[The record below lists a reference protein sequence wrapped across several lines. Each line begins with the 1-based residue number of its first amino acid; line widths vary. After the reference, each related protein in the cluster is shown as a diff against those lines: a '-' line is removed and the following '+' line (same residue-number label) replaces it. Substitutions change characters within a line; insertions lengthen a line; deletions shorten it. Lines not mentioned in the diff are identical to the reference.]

1 MTDSYAPLAPKSQP
15 APERSAG
22 DCLMPVPDDAPTP
35 RLEHHELGKPVKDW
49 WYRDASNRVLGIVC
63 RYIGPKGAKET
74 RIWTC
79 WKLPTGK
86 TIWRCRHWP
95 KPKPLYGLDRLAAQ
109 PIAPIIMTEGE
120 KACDAA
126 GTLFPTHVAMCWPGG
141 ANSARQAGWEALQG
155 RTVVLWPDHDEP
167 GAVAMATAAE
177 CLYETGAASIQVL
190 NLGALAAY
198 LAGGCSGATQPSVLR
213 PKDDAADLVEREHWT
228 PQTMAAF
235 MSLPGILIEPIELPK
250 DAKRY
255 AMLFEAVEQ
264 WLEKQKL
271 DVNAVGRW
279 QKDGQAALSA
289 GYLHREC
296 IHALRLRM
304 KINADIIEDIFSQI
318 IHSRSAERVE
328 AVISGVCGR
337 PRTEAG
343 MIELTKWCD
352 IISGDQEEGREGL
365 IYHVMSHWMWLVKRS
380 AVGLARAHDIMPIL
394 YSQRQGNGKS
404 TALRKLC
411 SPFADLME
419 PITAEVLTDSRRST
433 ELESYLVGVWDEMEG
448 ADRKDLTEIK
458 SAITSQD
465 RTYRVL
471 GTHMTAT
478 VVRRMNFIGTSN
490 RPINQIFRDTT
501 GARRYFQIDC
511 YDSLDWEAVNGLDY
525 ELLWQA
531 VSERDEPPITKVLDM
546 LAEHQ
551 AGITHG
557 DSITMWLKALKD
569 GGDDGFSWEPSPKK
583 VVTVAMYLPKQGER
597 ADDVRWRYLYWCK
610 LRGEMCINGNQF
622 WNRLR
627 EEGVFDVRPNKEN
640 GHRLR
645 RFFYPAKYIVDEG

>member
-1 MTDSYAPLAPKSQP
+1 MTDAYSPLPARAQP
-15 APERSAG
+15 APERQAG

-35 RLEHHELGKPVKDW
+35 RLEHHELGKPVRDW
-49 WYRDASNRVLGIVC
+49 WYRDDKGRVLGIVC
-63 RYIGPKGAKET
+63 RYLTKQGDKET

-86 TIWRCRHWP
+86 CVWRCRHWP
-95 KPKPLYGLDRLAAQ
+95 KPKPLYGLERLAAQ
-109 PIAPIIMTEGE
+109 LTAPIIVTEGE
-120 KACDAA
+120 KATDAA
-126 GTLFPTHVAMCWPGG
+126 AILFPTHVAMCWPGG
-141 ANSARQAGWEALQG
+141 ANGTRQANWEPLQG
-155 RTVVLWPDHDEP
+155 RTVILWPDHDEA
-167 GAVAMATAAE
+167 GTMAMANAAE
-177 CLYETGAASIQVL
+177 CLHEAGAASIQVL

-198 LAGGCSGATQPSVLR
+198 LAGGCSGTKPASVLR
-213 PKDDAADLVEREHWT
+213 PKDDAADMLDREKWT
-228 PQTMAAF
+228 AQTMAAF
-235 MSLPGILIEPIELPK
+235 TSLPGILTEPVELPR

-255 AMLFEAVEQ
+255 VQQFDAVEQ
-264 WLEKQKL
+264 WLDKQKL

-279 QKDGQAALSA
+279 QRDNESALKAGQ
-289 GYLHREC
+289 LHEAC
-296 IHALRLRM
+296 THALRLKM
-304 KINADIIEDIFSQI
+304 KINTEIIKEIFSHI
-318 IHSRSAERVE
+318 IYSRSNERYE
-328 AVISGVCGR
+328 SIISGICGR
-337 PRTEAG
+337 PCTESG

-352 IISGDQEEGREGL
+352 IISGDQDEGREGL
-365 IYHVMSHWMWLVKRS
+365 IYHVMRHWMWLVKRS

-419 PITAEVLTDSRRST
+419 PIVAEVLTDSRRAT
-433 ELESYLVGVWDEMEG
+433 ELESYLIGVWDEMEG

-471 GTHMTAT
+471 GSHMTAT

-511 YDSLDWEAVNGLDY
+511 YDSLDWDAINALDY
-525 ELLWQA
+525 ELMWQA
-531 VSERDEPPITKVLDM
+531 VSEHDPIPINIVLPM

-557 DSITMWLKALKD
+557 DSITMWLKALAD
-569 GGDDGFSWEPSPKK
+569 GGDDAFTWEPTPKK
-583 VVTVAMYLPKQGER
+583 IVAIGDYRPDQGEC
-597 ADDVRWRYLYWCK
+597 ADDMRWRYLYWCK
-610 LRGEMCINGNQF
+610 LRGEACINGNQF
-622 WNRLR
+622 WNRLK
-627 EEGVFDVRPNKEN
+627 EEGVYSVRPNVEN
-640 GHRLR
+640 GHRQR
-645 RFFYPAKYIVDEG
+645 RFFFPAKYLP